1 MTMDDVAGAVGIAK
15 ASLYKHF
22 SSKDALCCAAVVQML
37 AQVRSYLEALAP
49 DAPPLEK
56 LRAVVGWSLL
66 GDAAGSIVVEISKG
80 TYANWPTVSVITAS
94 AKPTLATSRKGTSTA
109 LTGWTTAIA
118 ADDVLR
124 IGVNSVTGMQ
134 RVVLVVKVRR
144 G

>member
-1 MTMDDVAGAVGIAK
+1 MTFLSDPIDMDD
-15 ASLYKHF
+15 
-22 SSKDALCCAAVVQML
+22 L
-37 AQVRSYLEALAP
+37 AHL
-49 DAPPLEK
+49 PL
-56 LRAVVGWSLL
+56 
-66 GDAAGSIVVEISKG
+66 I
-80 TYANWPTVSVITAS
+80 YANWPTVSVITAS

>member
-1 MTMDDVAGAVGIAK
+1 MATLVEHISDLSTAIQSWINKLRVVTLTFVIDGGGAAITTGDKGDLQIPFAGAI
-15 ASLYKHF
+15 
-22 SSKDALCCAAVVQML
+22 
-37 AQVRSYLEALAP
+37 
-49 DAPPLEK
+49 
-56 LRAVVGWSLL
+56 VGWSLL

-94 AKPTLATSRKGTSTA
+94 AKPTLVTSRKGTSTT